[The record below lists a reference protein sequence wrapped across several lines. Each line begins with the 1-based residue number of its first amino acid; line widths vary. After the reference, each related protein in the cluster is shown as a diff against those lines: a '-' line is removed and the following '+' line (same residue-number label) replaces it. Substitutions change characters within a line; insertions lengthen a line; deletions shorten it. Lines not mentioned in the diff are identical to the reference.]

1 MEAELRLSDQVMH
14 GEKSAFARRVGI
26 TPATLSSV
34 LSGKRRPSVDLARR
48 ISHATG
54 GAVTVRELLVGD
66 EPALAFE
73 RWSPSDPEVTADD
86 VLRSM
91 GIQPPAPPSPPNA
104 PQAPAPGARR

>member
-1 MEAELRLSDQVMH
+1 MPLDLALRGDAVALAKRLGISPEHLSRINQGHV
-14 GEKSAFARRVGI
+14 
-26 TPATLSSV
+26 
-34 LSGKRRPSVDLARR
+34 RPSVDLARR

-91 GIQPPAPPSPPNA
+91 GIQPPAAPSPPNA
-104 PQAPAPGARR
+104 PQAGAPR

>member
-1 MEAELRLSDQVMH
+1 MMLAALVPHGDRSD
-14 GEKSAFARRVGI
+14 FARRVGVS
-26 TPATLSSV
+26 LSF
-34 LSGKRRPSVDLARR
+34 LHQICTGKRRPSVDVARR

-104 PQAPAPGARR
+104 PLAPAPGARR

>member
-1 MEAELRLSDQVMH
+1 MSQHTLLAGTRESL
-14 GEKSAFARRVGI
+14 ARRLGVS
-26 TPATLSSV
+26 PQHLSAIM
-34 LSGKRRPSVDLARR
+34 SGKRRPSVDVARR

-91 GIQPPAPPSPPNA
+91 GIQPPAAPSPPNA
-104 PQAPAPGARR
+104 PHAPAPGARR